1 MSAEWSVAGRR
12 LGVIA
17 ALRLAVRLL
26 GRDLR
31 AGELRLMAV
40 SLTLAVASFTT
51 VAFFADRV
59 KQALSQEASQ
69 LLGADLVVVSDRPID
84 RPYRDRAAQDR
95 LSAVETVRFPSM
107 VVAGDASLL
116 VEVKAVTPAY
126 PLRGRL
132 RVRGA
137 DGVPEDARGVPS
149 AGEVWLDGRAM
160 ARLGV
165 TPGQEVGVG
174 ERRLRVTR
182 ELVDDPDSNIGFLN
196 MMPRLL
202 LNAEDLASTRLIQ
215 VGSRV
220 TYRLMLVGP
229 REGVARFREFAQ
241 ARVGPGQRVEDVR
254 DARPEIRSALERA
267 EKFLGLASLLS
278 VILAA
283 VAIALAARRYLQRH
297 LDNCAIL
304 RTLGA
309 SRALTVGVHAAQ
321 LALLGLAASAA
332 GCLAGFIAQS
342 GLAVLLAPV
351 VQVALPAA
359 SWLPAVQGLAA
370 GFVLLLGFALPPL
383 LALGRV
389 PTLRVLRRDLGP
401 PQGLAWLGYG
411 AGVAAIA
418 ALVLWHTRDLV
429 LGGTVLAGLALAGLI
444 SGMVA
449 WGMVRIAARIG
460 RRTGFAWRFGL
471 ANLGRRAFGS
481 VVQVVALGAGLAA
494 LILLSVTRADLLESW
509 KRSLPPDA
517 PNRFL
522 VNIQPDQQDA
532 LTAFFAEEGKPP
544 PRLHPMVRGRLVALN
559 GRSVSSASYVEDRA
573 RRLVDREFNLSWA
586 ATPQVDNQ
594 IVAGRWWGDGAGMA
608 PQFSVEVGIAE
619 TLGIGLGDT
628 LTYDVAG
635 TVLEGPVT
643 SLRKVEWDSFR
654 VNFFVLA
661 PPGTLDDYPASYVTS
676 FHLPDA
682 EAALTDR
689 LVQRFP
695 NVLVVDVGAILGQ
708 IQSLIEQVV
717 RAVEY
722 VFLFSVGAGL
732 LVLFAAIQS
741 THDER
746 IREAA
751 ILRTLG
757 GSTRQLAASQAAEFV
772 VVGALSGLLAALA
785 ATGLGAVLARRV
797 LDVPYTV
804 NPAVWAVGLIAGA
817 GVVVAAGLLGTRRV
831 LHVTPME
838 TLRRT

>member
-1 MSAEWSVAGRR
+1 MSAERAVGGPR
-12 LGVIA
+12 LGAGA
-17 ALRLAVRLL
+17 ALRLALRLL
-26 GRDLR
+26 GRDVR

-40 SLTLAVASFTT
+40 SLVLAVASFTT

-59 KQALSQEASQ
+59 RQALSQEASQ

-84 RPYRDRAAQDR
+84 AAFRDRAAEER
-95 LSAVETVRFPSM
+95 LGATETVRFPSM
-107 VVAGDASLL
+107 VVSGDASLL
-116 VEVKAVTPAY
+116 VEIKAVTPEY

-132 RVRGA
+132 RVLGGDGSPRDAG
-137 DGVPEDARGVPS
+137 GVPP
-149 AGEVWLDGRAM
+149 AGEVWLDERAM
-160 ARLGV
+160 ARLGIAI
-165 TPGQEVGVG
+165 GDEVAVG
-174 ERRLRVTR
+174 ERRLRLTR
-182 ELVDDPDSNIGFLN
+182 QLVDDPDSNIGFLN
-196 MMPRLL
+196 MMPRLM
-202 LNAEDLASTRLIQ
+202 LNASDLASTGLIQ
-215 VGSRV
+215 EGSRV
-220 TYRLMLVGP
+220 TYRQMLVGP
-229 REGVARFREFAQ
+229 PDAVERFRGFAQ
-241 ARVGPGQRVEDVR
+241 AHAGPGQRVEDVR

-283 VAIALAARRYLQRH
+283 VAVALAARRYLQRH

-309 SRALTVGVHAAQ
+309 SRVLTVGLHAAQ
-321 LALLGLAASAA
+321 LGLLGLAAGVVGCAA
-332 GCLAGFIAQS
+332 GYAAQW
-342 GLAVLLAPV
+342 GLAALLAPV
-351 VQVALPAA
+351 VQVALPAPTA
-359 SWLPAVQGLAA
+359 APALQGIAA

-383 LALGRV
+383 VALGRV

-401 PQGLAWLGYG
+401 PGGFAWLGYA
-411 AGVAAIA
+411 AGGAAIA
-418 ALVLWHTRDLV
+418 ALVIWHTRDLALAGAV
-429 LGGTVLAGLALAGLI
+429 LGGLAASAI
-444 SGMVA
+444 VSGVVA
-449 WGMVRIAARIG
+449 WVMVRLAAAVG
-460 RRTGFAWRFGL
+460 RRAGFAWRFGL
-471 ANLGRRAFGS
+471 ANLARRAFGS

-494 LILLSVTRADLLESW
+494 LILLSVTRADLLDSW
-509 KRSLPPDA
+509 KRTLPPDA

-522 VNIQPDQQDA
+522 VNIQPDQKA
-532 LTAFFAEEGKPP
+532 AVAAFFEEEGKVP

-559 GRSVSSASYVEDRA
+559 GRAVTSASYVEDRA

-594 IVAGRWWGDGAGMA
+594 IVAGRWWGDGADRS
-608 PQFSVEVGIAE
+608 PQFSVESGIAD
-619 TLGIGLGDT
+619 TLGIRLGDT

-635 TVLEGPVT
+635 SVLEGPVT

-661 PPGTLDDYPASYVTS
+661 PPGALDDYPASYVSS
-676 FHLPDA
+676 FHLPQGEDA
-682 EAALTDR
+682 LMDR

-695 NVLVVDVGAILGQ
+695 NVLVVDVAAVLGQ

-717 RAVEY
+717 QAVEY

-757 GSTRQLAASQAAEFV
+757 GNTRQLVATQAAEFV
-772 VVGALSGLLAALA
+772 VVGALSGLLAAIA
-785 ATGLGAVLARRV
+785 ATSVGLVLARRV

-804 NPAVWAVGLIAGA
+804 NPVVWLIGLGVGAL
-817 GVVVAAGLLGTRRV
+817 VVVAAGLLGTRRV
-831 LHVTPME
+831 LRVTPME
-838 TLRRT
+838 TLRRA